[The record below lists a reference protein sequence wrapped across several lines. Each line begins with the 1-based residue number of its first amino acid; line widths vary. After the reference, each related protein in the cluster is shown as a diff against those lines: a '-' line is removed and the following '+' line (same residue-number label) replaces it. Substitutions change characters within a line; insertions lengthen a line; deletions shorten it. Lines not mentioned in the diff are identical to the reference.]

1 MANPNKTK
9 AVSDILVNNK
19 EKLLKYLED
28 FHNDRGGCQW
38 KWRCLCP
45 EHCQCIFPLSHRARA
60 FTHTAD
66 DEQFKEEKAVITKEI
81 SMMGA

>member
-28 FHNDRGGCQW
+28 FHNDRGGCPWNGGVSVQS
-38 KWRCLCP
+38 
-45 EHCQCIFPLSHRARA
+45 IANS
-60 FTHTAD
+60 
-66 DEQFKEEKAVITKEI
+66 
-81 SMMGA
+81 